1 MTCSCRVHENSGM
14 TTTRLGLLSHR
25 RPGRFRRPDRAEGVE
40 MKNQSLKV
48 AFSALLVAAALGLVT
63 GAARAESVMKECGD
77 QWKAAKAAGTT
88 NGQTW
93 QEFLKSCRAQQAPA
107 PAAAP
112 MAAPAPAPVA
122 AAPAATGGE
131 SVMKQCG
138 DQWKAAKAA
147 GTTNGQTWQ
156 EFLKS
161 CRAQTASA
169 PAAAPT
175 MAPAPAPA
183 PLPAAIQAALPKPAP
198 VTTHPAANP
207 TGAGQFASES
217 EAKARCPSDTVVWVN
232 TKSHIYHLA
241 GTPSYGTTKRGAYMC
256 EADANAAG
264 DRASKSRIGKKAT
277 EPQ

>member
-48 AFSALLVAAALGLVT
+48 AFSALLVAAALGLAT
-63 GAARAESVMKECGD
+63 GAARAESVMKE
-77 QWKAAKAAGTT
+77 
-88 NGQTW
+88 
-93 QEFLKSCRAQQAPA
+93 
-107 PAAAP
+107 
-112 MAAPAPAPVA
+112 
-122 AAPAATGGE
+122 
-131 SVMKQCG
+131 CG

-175 MAPAPAPA
+175 MAPAP
-183 PLPAAIQAALPKPAP
+183 LPAAIQAALPKPAP
-198 VTTHPAANP
+198 ATMHPAANP
-207 TGAGQFASES
+207 TGAGQFASEG

>member
-1 MTCSCRVHENSGM
+1 
-14 TTTRLGLLSHR
+14 
-25 RPGRFRRPDRAEGVE
+25 

-48 AFSALLVAAALGLVT
+48 AFSALLVAAALCLAT
-63 GAARAESVMKECGD
+63 GAARAEVSVMKECGNE
-77 QWKAAKAAGTT
+77 WKAAKAAGTT

-93 QEFLKSCRAQQAPA
+93 QEFLKSCRAQQASA

-138 DQWKAAKAA
+138 DQWKAAKAN

-175 MAPAPAPA
+175 MAPAPAP
-183 PLPAAIQAALPKPAP
+183 LPAAIQAALPKPAP
-198 VTTHPAANP
+198 VTMHPAANP